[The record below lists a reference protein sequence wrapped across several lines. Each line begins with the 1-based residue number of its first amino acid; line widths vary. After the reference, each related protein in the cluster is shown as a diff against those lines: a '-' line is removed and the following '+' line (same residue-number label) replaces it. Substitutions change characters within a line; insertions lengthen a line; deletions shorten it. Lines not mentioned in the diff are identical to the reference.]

1 MVTPILGAS
10 PAGFPPSAWDAF
22 GLPPLQAV
30 KPNTAANAAA
40 VNVFWKFIKTVSVF
54 FVAAVR

>member
-22 GLPPLQAV
+22 WLPPLPAGQPP
-30 KPNTAANAAA
+30 KAADAAA
-40 VNVFWKFIKTVSVF
+40 ANVFWKFIKTVSVF